1 MILLTLSRG
10 KGEETVRLQLPASPA
25 EIGETFAFLDRI
37 SLDTTA
43 TAILDVSSN
52 VPVLYR
58 CLYDVDVEDSEQFQK
73 LQKLAERTEALSP
86 AKAAIFSGAL
96 DAECVWNLEGA
107 LTVADR
113 LDEYMLVNNV
123 SSDSELGIYL
133 VNKGITPFPDR
144 FKPYINYARVGA
156 EYREKHGG
164 EYSSGNYVQKKT
176 PELLENERL
185 DGVFR
190 IWMEN
195 PCPVRVQS
203 ETAQITLPATF
214 EQLESARQLLG
225 VDSLNM
231 AKLTRVEALR
241 PYLGEYLPLQG
252 MDLRLEQL
260 DELAENIR
268 IMDQEDGALLKYLS
282 VLEVE
287 QPATLQEALRFSIE
301 LDDYERVPD
310 DPEEYGKQVL
320 ERIGADEE
328 LISKLQLIKKY
339 AEQGKFDILLVFMFD
354 RLGRKSDETP
364 FVVEWFTKKGVRVW
378 SVQEG
383 EQRFESHTD
392 RLTNYIR
399 FWQADGE
406 SQKTSMRTKT
416 ALGQM
421 VEEGRFRGGNAPYGY
436 RLEKSG
442 ILNKRKHEVY
452 MLVID
457 EDEARVVRMMFDLC
471 ISSGYGRWRLANFLN
486 DHGIK
491 NRKGQNWHDAS
502 VGGILHN
509 PLYKGILRSGET
521 YAGPFEALQIIAPDQ
536 FDLAQKLMLERT
548 NERKERRTVPL
559 NTTGQSLLSGN
570 IFCGH
575 CGGRLVLT
583 TNGTTTRLADGT
595 PVHKKRIRYV
605 CYNKTRRRQ
614 ECTGQTGYT
623 MHILDGIVTEVLH
636 QVFDKMQGAS
646 NDMIV
651 GSAVQK
657 QMAMIRSELQR
668 ARAENTKANKEYES
682 LKSEVL
688 KAIQGKSALPQDVLT
703 EMLEDTRQKVLSTS
717 ERITTLTAEL
727 NDGNSKI
734 EEMKAEFNRIVSW
747 SKIFDESPMEV
758 KKMICGYIIKKVS
771 VFRDYR
777 VKIEFNINV
786 EQFLNGIDSIDECAT
801 YELPMAQ

>member
-1 MILLTLSRG
+1 MHSTFRSMEILWHIDIGGADGRRSGRAAPAGTGISDGRNVTMILLTLSRG

-25 EIGETFAFLDRI
+25 EIGEAFASLDRI

-328 LISKLQLIKKY
+328 LISTLD
-339 AEQGKFDILLVFMFD
+339 G
-354 RLGRKSDETP
+354 
-364 FVVEWFTKKGVRVW
+364 FTDFEAMGNFYMREDGVRRTEFGLLRKL
-378 SVQEG
+378 SDPFPEVQ
-383 EQRFESHTD
+383 
-392 RLTNYIR
+392 
-399 FWQADGE
+399 DG
-406 SQKTSMRTKT
+406 
-416 ALGQM
+416 LQM
-421 VEEGRFRGGNAPYGY
+421 
-436 RLEKSG
+436 
-442 ILNKRKHEVY
+442 H
-452 MLVID
+452 
-457 EDEARVVRMMFDLC
+457 
-471 ISSGYGRWRLANFLN
+471 
-486 DHGIK
+486 
-491 NRKGQNWHDAS
+491 
-502 VGGILHN
+502 
-509 PLYKGILRSGET
+509 
-521 YAGPFEALQIIAPDQ
+521 
-536 FDLAQKLMLERT
+536 
-548 NERKERRTVPL
+548 
-559 NTTGQSLLSGN
+559 
-570 IFCGH
+570 
-575 CGGRLVLT
+575 
-583 TNGTTTRLADGT
+583 
-595 PVHKKRIRYV
+595 
-605 CYNKTRRRQ
+605 
-614 ECTGQTGYT
+614 
-623 MHILDGIVTEVLH
+623 
-636 QVFDKMQGAS
+636 
-646 NDMIV
+646 
-651 GSAVQK
+651 
-657 QMAMIRSELQR
+657 
-668 ARAENTKANKEYES
+668 
-682 LKSEVL
+682 
-688 KAIQGKSALPQDVLT
+688 
-703 EMLEDTRQKVLSTS
+703 
-717 ERITTLTAEL
+717 
-727 NDGNSKI
+727 
-734 EEMKAEFNRIVSW
+734 
-747 SKIFDESPMEV
+747 
-758 KKMICGYIIKKVS
+758 
-771 VFRDYR
+771 
-777 VKIEFNINV
+777 
-786 EQFLNGIDSIDECAT
+786 
-801 YELPMAQ
+801 

>member
-268 IMDQEDGALLKYLS
+268 IVQRNDC
-282 VLEVE
+282 
-287 QPATLQEALRFSIE
+287 RFTE
-301 LDDYERVPD
+301 
-310 DPEEYGKQVL
+310 
-320 ERIGADEE
+320 
-328 LISKLQLIKKY
+328 
-339 AEQGKFDILLVFMFD
+339 
-354 RLGRKSDETP
+354 
-364 FVVEWFTKKGVRVW
+364 
-378 SVQEG
+378 
-383 EQRFESHTD
+383 
-392 RLTNYIR
+392 
-399 FWQADGE
+399 
-406 SQKTSMRTKT
+406 
-416 ALGQM
+416 
-421 VEEGRFRGGNAPYGY
+421 
-436 RLEKSG
+436 
-442 ILNKRKHEVY
+442 
-452 MLVID
+452 
-457 EDEARVVRMMFDLC
+457 
-471 ISSGYGRWRLANFLN
+471 
-486 DHGIK
+486 
-491 NRKGQNWHDAS
+491 
-502 VGGILHN
+502 
-509 PLYKGILRSGET
+509 
-521 YAGPFEALQIIAPDQ
+521 
-536 FDLAQKLMLERT
+536 
-548 NERKERRTVPL
+548 
-559 NTTGQSLLSGN
+559 SLL
-570 IFCGH
+570 
-575 CGGRLVLT
+575 
-583 TNGTTTRLADGT
+583 LADD
-595 PVHKKRIRYV
+595 
-605 CYNKTRRRQ
+605 
-614 ECTGQTGYT
+614 QTA
-623 MHILDGIVTEVLH
+623 
-636 QVFDKMQGAS
+636 VFQ
-646 NDMIV
+646 
-651 GSAVQK
+651 
-657 QMAMIRSELQR
+657 L
-668 ARAENTKANKEYES
+668 AEDPC
-682 LKSEVL
+682 
-688 KAIQGKSALPQDVLT
+688 G
-703 EMLEDTRQKVLSTS
+703 
-717 ERITTLTAEL
+717 TLTAAVQFLLYLLHREVQADRAIGIDIAVL
-727 NDGNSKI
+727 SGDTCPVQQESVEDFCVIADALQFFVQQQK
-734 EEMKAEFNRIVSW
+734 SW
-747 SKIFDESPMEV
+747 QWYVGSRWAFHCKLTKIFHRTSIPSILS
-758 KKMICGYIIKKVS
+758 K
-771 VFRDYR
+771 
-777 VKIEFNINV
+777 
-786 EQFLNGIDSIDECAT
+786 LSIDWIDR
-801 YELPMAQ
+801 